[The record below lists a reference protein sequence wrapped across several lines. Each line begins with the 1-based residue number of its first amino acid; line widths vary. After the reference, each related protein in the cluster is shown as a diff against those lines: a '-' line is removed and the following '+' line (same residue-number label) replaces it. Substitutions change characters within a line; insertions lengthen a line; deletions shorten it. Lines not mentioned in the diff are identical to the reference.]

1 MVTNTVQD
9 PIVNYLFLMEE
20 ETKPDNV
27 ALKRLLNW
35 DVRKVGKVDGKGLLA
50 IVIHMVVMTITANH
64 PRARPADI

>member
-50 IVIHMVVMTITANH
+50 IVIRMVVMMPMYLNYNFQF
-64 PRARPADI
+64 

>member
-9 PIVNYLFLMEE
+9 PTVSCLFLMEE

-50 IVIHMVVMTITANH
+50 TVIHKAVMMPMY
-64 PRARPADI
+64 PRYNFQF

>member
-1 MVTNTVQD
+1 MATNTVQD
-9 PIVNYLFLMEE
+9 PIVSCLFLMEE

-50 IVIHMVVMTITANH
+50 TVIHKAVMMPMY
-64 PRARPADI
+64 PRYNFQF